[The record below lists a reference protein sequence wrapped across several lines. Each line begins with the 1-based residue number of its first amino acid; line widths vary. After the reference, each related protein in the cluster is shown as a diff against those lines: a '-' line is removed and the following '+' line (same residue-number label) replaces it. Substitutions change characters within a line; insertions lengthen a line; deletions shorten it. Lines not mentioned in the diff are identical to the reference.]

1 MRLKAILAMTE
12 TSKGPCGC
20 MIGVGDEVIVDGLQ
34 GRGTVVKRQGRRLTV
49 RYRNGLYVSRDQR
62 AVHSFLDNQYKS
74 QYSSNRSE

>member
-1 MRLKAILAMTE
+1 MRLKTILALAQE
-12 TSKGPCGC
+12 AKGPCGC

-34 GRGTVVKRQGRRLTV
+34 GRGTVTSRKGRQLTV
-49 RYRNGLYVSRDQR
+49 RFRNGLVVDRDQR